1 MREAIGYSA
10 YNIFE
15 DVYEYNENECFI
27 ADSIESLRDFL
38 KGAGFSVED
47 FRAKKVHISDI
58 LDDYGASGGNY
69 CMEPEALKKFEQEAR
84 ITGTTYSQEEYD
96 EDLVNVEVDLPA
108 KVYQAGKTSPNSQA
122 AELSSKIIQT
132 EIPSLKSDQK
142 RLDEYLFDVRDVLG
156 GLMVSYTSVVS
167 DKGSITRGGKEASF
181 RMLHMGH
188 EYLIEDLYCSNPD
201 CNCKE
206 VHLQFFKVL
215 PELSGKPG
223 IIDCFMAEMSF
234 GKGRMQIN
242 ELFKSNKKDAEE
254 LMMAW
259 KAQHPDIVH
268 LLQDRYRKIKEIG
281 ERSLKDKGLY
291 KIPDSVSKTL
301 ISKTVIRERK
311 IGRNEPCPCGSGKKY
326 KKCCGA

>member
-15 DVYEYNENECFI
+15 DVYEYNEDECFI

-47 FRAKKVHISDI
+47 FRAMKVHISDI

-69 CMEPEALKKFEQEAR
+69 CMEPEALKRFEQEAR

-108 KVYQAGKTSPNSQA
+108 NVYQPGKISPNSQK
-122 AELSSKIIQT
+122 AELPSKIIQT
-132 EIPSLKSDQK
+132 EIHSLKSDQK
-142 RLDEYLFDVRDVLG
+142 RLDEYRFDVRDVLG
-156 GLMVSYTSVVS
+156 GVLVPYTAIVS
-167 DKGSITRGGKEASF
+167 DKGSITRGGKEVSF
-181 RMLHMGH
+181 RMLHKGH

-206 VHLQFFKVL
+206 VHLQFLKVV
-215 PELSGKPG
+215 PELSGKAG

-234 GKGRMQIN
+234 KEGRIKIY
-242 ELFKSNKKDAEE
+242 ELFKSNKQDAEE
-254 LMMAW
+254 LMKVW
-259 KAQHPDIVH
+259 KAQHPDIVN

-281 ERSLKDKGLY
+281 ELSLKDKGLY
-291 KIPDSVSKTL
+291 KIPDSVSKPV
-301 ISKTVIRERK
+301 ISKPVIRERK